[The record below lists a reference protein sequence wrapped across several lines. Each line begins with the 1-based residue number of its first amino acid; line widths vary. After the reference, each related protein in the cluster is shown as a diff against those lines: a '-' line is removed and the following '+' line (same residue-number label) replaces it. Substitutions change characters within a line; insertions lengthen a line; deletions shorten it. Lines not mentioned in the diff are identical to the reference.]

1 MMVMKHL
8 IICMYSSDSSNWSC
22 GRLCHGRHMTSRSVD
37 WLQCGRSQVRALVR
51 AMLPACSSMGQTGCL
66 SEPAANVTTF
76 GYVPSNALF
85 GLVSMFVFSL
95 CVIHWSKVEYS
106 SMYVCMVSW
115 GELLMWKVQFN
126 IENGKALFLLSFYSA
141 LEDGWE
147 LSELLSDKHFFSIA
161 NSSRIIYFIELN
173 TANCHFI

>member
-1 MMVMKHL
+1 
-8 IICMYSSDSSNWSC
+8 
-22 GRLCHGRHMTSRSVD
+22 
-37 WLQCGRSQVRALVR
+37 
-51 AMLPACSSMGQTGCL
+51 
-66 SEPAANVTTF
+66 
-76 GYVPSNALF
+76 
-85 GLVSMFVFSL
+85 
-95 CVIHWSKVEYS
+95 
-106 SMYVCMVSW
+106 MVSW

-173 TANCHFI
+173 TANCHFIYKMVCHFRLPEEPVSRLGRLQRHTRWSKTLGIMVKDVLCIKSFWDLFPSKAQGLHIYCREQDKRSSCNKTKVNQEVWGVKCVYISNIIVA